1 MICRAAGRSADRQ
14 KAEEQLLSK
23 AAGSFFSRRKGA
35 IDHEGGEGSV

>member
-23 AAGSFFSRRKGA
+23 AEGSFFQPKERR
-35 IDHEGGEGSV
+35 D